1 MGQIDLEEIPQ
12 LDVKVLFDTEEA
24 HSHNVIH
31 PIFIP
36 ILIGTAIIV

>member
-1 MGQIDLEEIPQ
+1 MGQIEVSDIPQ
-12 LDVKVLFDTEEA
+12 LDVNVLFTTEET

-36 ILIGTAIIV
+36 VLIATVMIA